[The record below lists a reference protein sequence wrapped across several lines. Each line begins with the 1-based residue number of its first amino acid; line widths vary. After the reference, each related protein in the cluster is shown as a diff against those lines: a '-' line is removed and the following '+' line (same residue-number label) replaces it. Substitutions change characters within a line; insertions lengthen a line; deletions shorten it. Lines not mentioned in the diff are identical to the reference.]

1 MGIAMDWRPVSLLAM
16 MLIMMSCR
24 VSCIRFDI
32 EGSGNK
38 CFSEDLNAKG
48 LVLAKYHV
56 VSENSPKISAKVTSP
71 YGTALH
77 TKDHVT
83 EGEFAFTATEAGDY
97 TACFWIPEATKASKV
112 TIDLDWKTG
121 IDAKDWDSIAKRDK
135 IDGVE
140 LELRKLEDAVN
151 DIHEN
156 MLYLR
161 DREEKMRAVNE
172 TTNSR
177 MAWFSITSMFI
188 CLSVAGLQIWYLKSF
203 FQRKKL
209 L

>member
-1 MGIAMDWRPVSLLAM
+1 MGMAMDVRPVALVMMAM
-16 MLIMMSCR
+16 IMTICP

-38 CFSEDLNAKG
+38 CFSEDLNVKG
-48 LVLAKYHV
+48 LVLANYHV

-71 YGTALH
+71 YGTPLH
-77 TKDHVT
+77 TQDHVT
-83 EGEFAFTATEAGDY
+83 KGEFAFTATEAGDY
-97 TACFWIPEATKASKV
+97 TACFWIPEASKESKV
-112 TIDLDWKTG
+112 TVDLDWKTG
-121 IDAKDWDSIAKRDK
+121 IDAKDWESIAKREK

-161 DREEKMRAVNE
+161 DREEKMRTVNE

-177 MAWFSITSMFI
+177 MAWFSITSLFI
-188 CLSVAGLQIWYLKSF
+188 CLAVAGLQIWYLKSF
-203 FQRKKL
+203 FERKKL